1 MGVGLLTLSM
11 LMNEF
16 PMTDVGFLTS
26 MERDSK
32 AIQQGGFGG
41 GSSSGNGNSNAA
53 SASATNSNSQVKL
66 IDTPSRRRLKLRALL
81 KANHSIELALL
92 PAHFEQAR
100 LNKSR
105 IIGSGSSSEV
115 HLQADVYIF
124 HGGESSTPIVEPLVA
139 DERISVLLS
148 PKMSGSEL
156 RALIIGALAPKKEEM
171 IEGGSERSSVTAT
184 AHACEE
190 KEQKE
195 QQQQQQQQQ
204 EKDDNGKGPINAVAD
219 ISQYSLH
226 IRLPSRSW
234 ISIPFDD
241 TAVVALCAGQ
251 RLIETMLV
259 CCVAPD
265 RKL

>member
-41 GSSSGNGNSNAA
+41 GSSSSNSIA
-53 SASATNSNSQVKL
+53 ASATNSNSQVRL

-81 KANHSIELALL
+81 KANHQIELALL

-115 HLQADVYIF
+115 HLQADIYIF
-124 HGGESSTPIVEPLVA
+124 HGASSTPIVEPLVA

-156 RALIIGALAPKKEEM
+156 RTSIIGALAPKKEEVM
-171 IEGGSERSSVTAT
+171 EDGGERPSVTAT
-184 AHACEE
+184 GEE
-190 KEQKE
+190 K
-195 QQQQQQQQQ
+195 QQQQQQ

-241 TAVVALCAGQ
+241 KAIVALCAGQ
-251 RLIETMLV
+251 RLIETMLI